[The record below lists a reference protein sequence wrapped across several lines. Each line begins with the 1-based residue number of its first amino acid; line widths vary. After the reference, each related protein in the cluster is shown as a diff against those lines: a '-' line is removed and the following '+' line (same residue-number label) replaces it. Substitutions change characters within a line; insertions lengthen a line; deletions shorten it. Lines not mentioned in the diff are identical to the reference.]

1 MKGNGIKNTIQN
13 PKQTMI
19 GSVIWKISGWCF
31 I

>member
-1 MKGNGIKNTIQN
+1 MKGNSIKNTVHIS
-13 PKQTMI
+13 KQTMI